1 MNPIKNS
8 ILSKI
13 SNLIKINPKK
23 EMNTEVIEK
32 ETKVP
37 ETKIFQ
43 WKKGDDFGKVVE
55 VESEDDTYFNF
66 KDGTRIYK
74 KLRNEFMEIVKDIN
88 NLPFPPANDIK
99 IGTPSHNT
107 PTPTPSQNVNVQPA
121 VIQPV
126 VKQVEISPLEKLIIK
141 LSSKNVET
149 VDVKLNINLPR
160 HEVFSM
166 LLENGD
172 ETKEEML
179 NTISAVVT
187 SQIQIDKLQSYI
199 NQEVLKF
206 LNNYYN
212 D

>member
-13 SNLIKINPKK
+13 SKLININPKK

-32 ETKVP
+32 ETKIP
-37 ETKIFQ
+37 EVKRFQ
-43 WKKGDDFGKVVE
+43 WKKGEDFGKVVE
-55 VESEDDTYFNF
+55 VESEDGDFFIF
-66 KDGTRIYK
+66 KDGSRIFK
-74 KLRNEFMEIVKDIN
+74 NLRNEFLEVVHNIDD
-88 NLPFPPANDIK
+88 LPFPPANDMM
-99 IGTPSHNT
+99 IGAN
-107 PTPTPSQNVNVQPA
+107 PTGISAPAPKGPFQQIAQPIVQQ
-121 VIQPV
+121 I
-126 VKQVEISPLEKLIIK
+126 ETSPLEKLIIK
-141 LSSKNVET
+141 LSSKNIET
-149 VDVKLNINLPR
+149 VDIKLNINLPK

-179 NTISAVVT
+179 NTISTVVT

>member
-13 SNLIKINPKK
+13 SKLININPKK

-32 ETKVP
+32 ETKIP
-37 ETKIFQ
+37 EVKRFQ
-43 WKKGDDFGKVVE
+43 WKKGEDFGKVVE
-55 VESEDDTYFNF
+55 VESEDSDFFIF
-66 KDGTRIYK
+66 KDGSRIFK
-74 KLRNEFMEIVKDIN
+74 NLRNEFLEVVN
-88 NLPFPPANDIK
+88 NIDDLPFPPANDMM
-99 IGTPSHNT
+99 IGTNPIGISA
-107 PTPTPSQNVNVQPA
+107 PAPKGPFQQIAQPIVQ
-121 VIQPV
+121 
-126 VKQVEISPLEKLIIK
+126 QVETSPLEKLLIK
-141 LSSKNVET
+141 LSSKNIET
-149 VDVKLNINLPR
+149 VDIKLNINLPK

-179 NTISAVVT
+179 NTISTVVT

>member
-13 SNLIKINPKK
+13 SKLININPKK

-32 ETKVP
+32 ETKIP
-37 ETKIFQ
+37 EVKRFQ
-43 WKKGDDFGKVVE
+43 WKKGEDFGKVVE
-55 VESEDDTYFNF
+55 VESEDADFFIF
-66 KDGTRIYK
+66 KDGSRIFK
-74 KLRNEFMEIVKDIN
+74 NLRNEFLEVVN
-88 NLPFPPANDIK
+88 NIDDLPFPPANDMM
-99 IGTPSHNT
+99 IGTNSVPV
-107 PTPTPSQNVNVQPA
+107 PKGPFQQIVQPI
-121 VIQPV
+121 VQ
-126 VKQVEISPLEKLIIK
+126 QVETSPLEKLIIK
-141 LSSKNVET
+141 LSSKNIET
-149 VDVKLNINLPR
+149 VDIKLNINLPK

-179 NTISAVVT
+179 NTISTVVT

>member
-13 SNLIKINPKK
+13 SKLININPKK

-32 ETKVP
+32 ETKIP
-37 ETKIFQ
+37 EVKRFQ
-43 WKKGDDFGKVVE
+43 WKKGEDFGKVVE
-55 VESEDDTYFNF
+55 VESEDGDFFIF
-66 KDGTRIYK
+66 KDGSRIFK
-74 KLRNEFMEIVKDIN
+74 NLRNEFLEVVN
-88 NLPFPPANDIK
+88 NIDDLPFPPANDMM
-99 IGTPSHNT
+99 IGTNPIGISA
-107 PTPTPSQNVNVQPA
+107 PAPKGPFQQIAQPIVQ
-121 VIQPV
+121 
-126 VKQVEISPLEKLIIK
+126 QVETSPLEKLIIK
-141 LSSKNVET
+141 LSSKNIET
-149 VDVKLNINLPR
+149 VDIKLNINLPK

-179 NTISAVVT
+179 NTISTVVT

>member
-1 MNPIKNS
+1 MNPIKSS

-23 EMNTEVIEK
+23 EMNTEVVEK

-37 ETKIFQ
+37 EVKIFQ

-74 KLRNEFMEIVKDIN
+74 KLRNEFMEIVKDVN
-88 NLPFPPANDIK
+88 NLPFPPANDII
-99 IGTPSHNT
+99 IGAPIQNSPGLQNI
-107 PTPTPSQNVNVQPA
+107 PGSTPSQI
-121 VIQPV
+121 IQPV
-126 VKQVEISPLEKLIIK
+126 AKLVETSPLEKLIIK

-149 VDVKLNINLPR
+149 VDIKLNINLPK
-160 HEVFSM
+160 HEVFLM

-179 NTISAVVT
+179 NTISTVVT

>member
-13 SNLIKINPKK
+13 SKLININPKK

-32 ETKVP
+32 ETKIP
-37 ETKIFQ
+37 EVKRFQ
-43 WKKGDDFGKVVE
+43 WKKGEDFGKVVE
-55 VESEDDTYFNF
+55 VESEDADFFIF
-66 KDGTRIYK
+66 KDGSRIFK
-74 KLRNEFMEIVKDIN
+74 NLRNEFLEVVN
-88 NLPFPPANDIK
+88 NIDDLPFPPANDMM
-99 IGTPSHNT
+99 IGTNPSV
-107 PTPTPSQNVNVQPA
+107 PVPKGPFQQIAQPIVQ
-121 VIQPV
+121 
-126 VKQVEISPLEKLIIK
+126 QVETSPLEKLIIK
-141 LSSKNVET
+141 LSSKNIET
-149 VDVKLNINLPR
+149 VDIKLNINLPK

-179 NTISAVVT
+179 NTISTVVT

>member
-13 SNLIKINPKK
+13 SKLININPKK

-32 ETKVP
+32 ETKIP
-37 ETKIFQ
+37 EVKRFQ
-43 WKKGDDFGKVVE
+43 WKKGEDFGKVVE
-55 VESEDDTYFNF
+55 VESEDSDFFIF
-66 KDGTRIYK
+66 KDGSRIFK
-74 KLRNEFMEIVKDIN
+74 NLRNEFLEVVN
-88 NLPFPPANDIK
+88 NIDDLPFPPANDMM
-99 IGTPSHNT
+99 IGTNPIGISA
-107 PTPTPSQNVNVQPA
+107 PAPKGPFQQIAQPI
-121 VIQPV
+121 VP
-126 VKQVEISPLEKLIIK
+126 QVETSPLEKLIIK
-141 LSSKNVET
+141 LSSKNIET
-149 VDVKLNINLPR
+149 VDIKLNINLPK

-179 NTISAVVT
+179 NTISTVVT

>member
-13 SNLIKINPKK
+13 SKLININPKK

-32 ETKVP
+32 ETKIP
-37 ETKIFQ
+37 EVKRFQ
-43 WKKGDDFGKVVE
+43 WKKGEDFGKVVE
-55 VESEDDTYFNF
+55 VESEDSDFFIF
-66 KDGTRIYK
+66 KDGSRIFK
-74 KLRNEFMEIVKDIN
+74 NLRNEFLEVVN
-88 NLPFPPANDIK
+88 NIDDLPFPPANDMM
-99 IGTPSHNT
+99 IGTNPIGISA
-107 PTPTPSQNVNVQPA
+107 PAPKGPFQQIAQPIVQ
-121 VIQPV
+121 
-126 VKQVEISPLEKLIIK
+126 QVETSPLEKLIIK
-141 LSSKNVET
+141 LSSKNIET
-149 VDVKLNINLPR
+149 VDIKLNINLPK

-179 NTISAVVT
+179 NTISTVVT

>member
-13 SNLIKINPKK
+13 SKLININPKK

-32 ETKVP
+32 ETKIP
-37 ETKIFQ
+37 EVKRFQ
-43 WKKGDDFGKVVE
+43 WKKGEDFGKVVE
-55 VESEDDTYFNF
+55 VESEDGDFFIF
-66 KDGTRIYK
+66 KDGSRIFK
-74 KLRNEFMEIVKDIN
+74 NLRNEFLEVVN
-88 NLPFPPANDIK
+88 NIDDLPFPPANDMM
-99 IGTPSHNT
+99 IGTNPIGISA
-107 PTPTPSQNVNVQPA
+107 PAPKGPFQQIAQPI
-121 VIQPV
+121 IQ
-126 VKQVEISPLEKLIIK
+126 QVETSPLEKLIIK
-141 LSSKNVET
+141 LSSKNIET
-149 VDVKLNINLPR
+149 VDIKLNINLPK

-179 NTISAVVT
+179 NTISTVVT

>member
-13 SNLIKINPKK
+13 SKLININPKK

-32 ETKVP
+32 ETKIP
-37 ETKIFQ
+37 EVKRFQ
-43 WKKGDDFGKVVE
+43 WKKGEDFGKVVE
-55 VESEDDTYFNF
+55 VESEDSDFFIF
-66 KDGTRIYK
+66 KDGSRIFK
-74 KLRNEFMEIVKDIN
+74 NLRNEFLEVVN
-88 NLPFPPANDIK
+88 NIDDLPFPPANDMM
-99 IGTPSHNT
+99 IGTNPIGISA
-107 PTPTPSQNVNVQPA
+107 PAPKGPFQQIVQPI
-121 VIQPV
+121 VQ
-126 VKQVEISPLEKLIIK
+126 QVETSPLEKLIIK
-141 LSSKNVET
+141 LSSKNIET
-149 VDVKLNINLPR
+149 VDIKLNINLPK

-179 NTISAVVT
+179 NTISTVVT
-187 SQIQIDKLQSYI
+187 SQIQIDKLQNYI